1 MEINSMKYFS
11 ELSKIESAI
20 IKLETIKSLT
30 SVIAMGSDSSNAE
43 DLRNSLYCLEG
54 LIESTHNEL
63 REAFDNTWETVRE
76 DTHEVKPKK
85 EKK

>member
-1 MEINSMKYFS
+1 MKYFS

-30 SVIAMGSDSSNAE
+30 FVIANGSDSSNAE

-63 REAFDNTWETVRE
+63 REAFDNTWATVRE
-76 DTHEVKPKK
+76 DSWEKPKK